1 MYGVVYLEV
10 PSKIAPYGIAFVRV
24 TRYRFPM
31 SLQPTLLSNRSIF
44 DLVTVF

>member
-10 PSKIAPYGIAFVRV
+10 PSKIAPYGIALVRV

-31 SLQPTLLSNRSIF
+31 SLQPTLLSTMAINSYKH
-44 DLVTVF
+44 